1 MHKLIVT
8 NGKAKI
14 DASLTESPF
23 SPNGVLTYEV
33 VEDRKEDESSAEEQ
47 EKEEAYYKCEKS
59 GTA

>member
-8 NGKAKI
+8 NGAVI

-33 VEDRKEDESSAEEQ
+33 VEDRKEDESSVEEQ
-47 EKEEAYYKCEKS
+47 EKEEVYYKCEKS